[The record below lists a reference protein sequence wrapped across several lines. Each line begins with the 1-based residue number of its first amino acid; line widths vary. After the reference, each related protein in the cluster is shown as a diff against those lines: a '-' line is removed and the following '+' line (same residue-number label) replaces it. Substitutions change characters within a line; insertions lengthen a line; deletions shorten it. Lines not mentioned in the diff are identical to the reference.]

1 MNYQISNSSLISG
14 TPNGN
19 EPSSI
24 IIKVSGT
31 ATRNLAFKWRL
42 MAYFGYG
49 KSIDEQITLTE
60 FDFFEKILPE
70 MEGTGFNIPKLY
82 FKGNFILSIIHL
94 V

>member
-1 MNYQISNSSLISG
+1 MSNSSLISG
-14 TPNGN
+14 TPNGK
-19 EPSSI
+19 EPFSI

-60 FDFFEKILPE
+60 FEFFEKILPE
-70 MEGTGFNIPKLY
+70 MEDTGYLTPKIY
-82 FKGNFILSIIHL
+82 FKCTSILSYFII
-94 V
+94 